1 MKNENEIAAAR
12 NAAQILSRHKR
23 LFIPRYVNGQFGM
36 LMGKSNKTHHESIC
50 EILTMTSQFKLE
62 IGIFFVY
69 LRFISLDAIDK
80 VKEGKAF
87 RHGVKYNLN
96 KFLVEL
102 DRLRTMLIYPP
113 ENCVRM
119 FHLED
124 MPRSTRM
131 MYRQDLTDKEYF
143 EFWENQGMVAF
154 NETHKHLYALQWR
167 YEKALK
173 DKGAR
178 KAKVLAWLAT
188 ACSMVEMYNVSYET
202 LLDRFHKMFGY
213 PKSSLRSVY
222 GGFDLNRAREAWYGC
237 IELFEP
243 NADSVLASCLREHN
257 VELGL
262 QQLSEVLLNCEKQLD
277 FTRMNIE
284 ENREVFSSKAAWLEE
299 IDEIVRLKADLI
311 AHGNELIEANRR
323 GIGVDEFFKA
333 KRNEIEK

>member
-12 NAAQILSRHKR
+12 NAAQVLSRHKR
-23 LFIPRYVNGQFGM
+23 IVIPRYSNGQFGL
-36 LMGKSNKTHHESIC
+36 LMGKSNKSSHETTC
-50 EILTMTSQFKLE
+50 EIMAMTAQLKLE
-62 IGIFFVY
+62 LGLFFAY
-69 LRFISLDAIDK
+69 QRFICLDAIDK
-80 VKEGKAF
+80 VKEAGEYRFGLK
-87 RHGVKYNLN
+87 KQINT
-96 KFLVEL
+96 FLAEL
-102 DRLRTMLIYPP
+102 KRVRMLLIDPP
-113 ENCVRM
+113 STGFRM
-119 FHLED
+119 FHLGD
-124 MPRSTRM
+124 LPTVARLRF
-131 MYRQDLTDKEYF
+131 RKDLTDKEYF

-243 NADSVLASCLREHN
+243 NADSVLASCLRQHN

-333 KRNEIEK
+333 KKNEIKK